1 MLTPAVL
8 EIIRLALEAYLETL
22 RGIPLNV
29 RQEQAAMAWENHK
42 KLIAFLEGLTK
53 REA

>member
-22 RGIPLNV
+22 KGIPVEV
-29 RQEQAAMAWENHK
+29 RQEQATMMWENHK

-53 REA
+53 Q